1 MSHGK
6 QNARLP
12 AAPFPPGDVHWV
24 SRESS
29 SVADNGCG
37 GRTWTC
43 LPGTSGLH
51 PLFMGGEF
59 GVTTAFPLDSDLSY
73 AASSR
78 PDFPLLLF
86 CLLFVFHRRGG
97 SFLGIWCPQTYRE
110 FSIGIF
116 MTFPETRAVFLLA
129 ALRRKG

>member
-29 SVADNGCG
+29 SIADNGCG

-86 CLLFVFHRRGG
+86 CCLFFIGEVDHFWGYGVHRLTENFPLVF
-97 SFLGIWCPQTYRE
+97 S
-110 FSIGIF
+110 
-116 MTFPETRAVFLLA
+116 
-129 ALRRKG
+129 